1 MRLFSI
7 DSGCLALGGTP
18 PVEIRYRAALILR
31 SVRAFMTLKE
41 LSNYLGL
48 PQSIISRYANMRL
61 LPSRDTAA
69 SIVEK
74 LLSKK
79 VLAGIMMKRITA
91 ARPIRAR
98 TVYDITSAAGDPN
111 ILYLVGEYVC
121 MKSGGRFDA
130 IIAPEV
136 GGITFATAVSM
147 VSRKPLIIARRSKV
161 ASGDSLEIPV
171 YRDPTAVDYYYI
183 KMSELEKAGSVLIVD
198 DFGLKG
204 ATLSSFVERLEAA
217 GKRVAGVYLMI
228 GIGKDWVKSHP
239 GVEAILEI
247 EL

>member
-1 MRLFSI
+1 MG
-7 DSGCLALGGTP
+7 GCLTRDRDLP
-18 PVEIRYRAALILR
+18 PMELRYRAAIVLR

-41 LSNYLGL
+41 LSGVLGL

-61 LPSRDTAA
+61 LPSRDSAQRIMD
-69 SIVEK
+69 S

-79 VLAGIMMKRITA
+79 VLAGILMKRITA
-91 ARPIRAR
+91 SRPFKAG
-98 TVYDITSAAGDPN
+98 TVYDITAAAGDPN
-111 ILYLVGEYVC
+111 ILNLVGEYVC
-121 MKSGGRFDA
+121 TKSGGNFDA
-130 IIAPEV
+130 VIAPEV

-161 ASGDSLEIPV
+161 ASEGFLEIPV

-183 KMSELEKAGSVLIVD
+183 KSVDLERARKVLIVD

-204 ATLSSFVERLEAA
+204 STLSSFVERLEAA
-217 GKRVAGVYLMI
+217 GKEVTGVYLMI
-228 GIGKDWVKSHP
+228 GIGSDWKKAHP
-239 GVEAILEI
+239 LADAILEI